1 MKVLKNDWCS
11 KLSDDNV
18 KALLRIKVKG
28 LMMLWC
34 SDSSDA
40 AMLWWDT
47 KEQGKGGNGKKKKY
61 KKHSRMTKQLN
72 FTNQVLDSSLEVKQ
86 PWWMWRQCYLVA

>member
-1 MKVLKNDWCS
+1 
-11 KLSDDNV
+11 
-18 KALLRIKVKG
+18 
-28 LMMLWC
+28 
-34 SDSSDA
+34 
-40 AMLWWDT
+40 MLWWDA

-86 PWWMWRQCYLVA
+86 P